1 LLAALFV
8 AHRFS
13 CRRRCLVR
21 RPPRQT
27 ARRAR
32 DWVRALSLGC
42 SWVLLPGVVGCD
54 SQAERARRS
63 EATALVRAIE
73 GLRDA
78 PNPDKRPRLLQL
90 EQLPCSSEDLC
101 ELKRICSKAYQRHQR
116 ALDSARSLRHALRTD
131 GGAASAASAKSTA
144 DLVSDAQRYLK
155 RARFLTRRCTE
166 LTGEISRRYDL

>member
-1 LLAALFV
+1 MLSGAA
-8 AHRFS
+8 
-13 CRRRCLVR
+13 
-21 RPPRQT
+21 
-27 ARRAR
+27 
-32 DWVRALSLGC
+32 GC
-42 SWVLLPGVVGCD
+42 E

-63 EATALVRAIE
+63 EASALVHAINS
-73 GLRDA
+73 LRDA

-90 EQLPCSSEDLC
+90 EQLPCSSEELC
-101 ELKRICSKAYQRHQR
+101 ELKRVCSKAYQRHQR

-131 GGAASAASAKSTA
+131 GGVKSRASSKRTA